1 MKLLFQ
7 VFEGMMLV
15 AGMALF
21 LQSCKPSIPSKYL
34 SQGKVADI
42 LYDIHIAEAMS
53 SNTPD
58 GMSNGDGTMIT
69 YREAILKKHGVTSAE
84 FDSSMVF
91 YMRHTKMMHDIYTD
105 LSDRLTAEAQSLGAD
120 VNDLNR
126 FGNISSGD
134 TTDVWNGARG
144 FVLSS
149 NKPFNYSDFTVPVD
163 TGYHKGDKL
172 MLDFDTQ
179 FIYQDGMRDGVVM
192 LAVTFKNDSVASA
205 NIRLT
210 NSQHYSLQIED
221 CDSLGIK
228 SIKGYFL
235 LNDGDFFSGST
246 SMTTLKLM
254 FIQNIKLVRLHP
266 RKEPMPVPTPTPI
279 PSDSALE
286 HRPRPDSSSAVRN
299 IKMLR

>member
-1 MKLLFQ
+1 MKSLYQ
-7 VFEGMMLV
+7 VLVSAVFVVGMSI
-15 AGMALF
+15 F

-34 SQGKVADI
+34 SQGKVTDI

-53 SNTPD
+53 SEE
-58 GMSNGDGTMIT
+58 SNGMERGTMIS
-69 YREAILKKHGVTSAE
+69 YREAVLKKHGVTSAE

-144 FVLSS
+144 FVLSA
-149 NKPFNYSDFTVPVD
+149 NKPFNYSDFTIPVD
-163 TGYHKGDKL
+163 TSYQKGDKL
-172 MLDFDTQ
+172 MLDFDVQ

-192 LAVTFKNDSVASA
+192 LAVTFKNDSVSST
-205 NIRLT
+205 NVRLT

-221 CDSLGIK
+221 NDSLGIK

-246 SMTTLKLM
+246 SVTTLKLM
-254 FIQNIKLVRLHP
+254 FVQNVKFVRLHP
-266 RKEPMPVPTPTPI
+266 RKEPAPIPTPTSVS
-279 PSDSALE
+279 SDSATE
-286 HRPRPDSSSAVRN
+286 HRQDSSTTVRN
-299 IKMLR
+299 IKMIR